1 MKKRSEVKSN
11 LKWNIEDIF
20 ATDQEWESL
29 YVEVEKQID
38 FSAFQGN
45 LSKKEIL
52 LKCFKELDKVS
63 YNLEKLSVYAFMRHD
78 EDTANSFYNAMMTK
92 CDNLEMAF
100 SSQISFIMP
109 ELTSLSNDTLQS
121 FIDDEDFVDYDY
133 QLKCILKEKP
143 HVLSRETEQVLALGG
158 QVFQGFHSIFGMIN
172 NADLPFPEIEIDGEK
187 ITVSHGTYS
196 LLLQSKNREAREK
209 AFKEYYKAF
218 IGLINTISQTYIGNV
233 NKNVFLA
240 RARKYNSCLEK
251 ALLSEDVDKVV
262 YDNLIEATK
271 KALPILHD
279 YVANKKS
286 ELKYDEMHMYDIYV
300 PIVDNVE
307 LALEYEDA
315 FKLVKEG
322 LKPLGEE
329 YTSLLQ
335 KAFDE
340 RWIDV
345 EETENKRSGAYS
357 IHVYALKHPYVL
369 LNYQKTTN
377 DIFTIAH
384 ELGHSLHSHFSA
396 KAQPQSKADYKIFV
410 AEVASTVNEV
420 LLLKHLLNSTTD
432 VKLKKYLLSYYMD
445 MIKST
450 LFRQTMFAEF
460 EYKVHTA
467 CENNQPLTKDFL
479 NQIYLDLNKE
489 YYGNAIISD
498 DEIQY
503 EWCRIP
509 HFYRAFY
516 VYKYATGIIS
526 AISIAERIY
535 SEGEVAVNDYF
546 KFLSS
551 GGSDSPVELLKLAGV
566 DLTKTSAFESAMES
580 FKNAL
585 EQYKKL

>member
-29 YVEVEKQID
+29 YGEVEKQID

-566 DLTKTSAFESAMES
+566 DLTKTTAFESAMES

>member
-29 YVEVEKQID
+29 YGEVEKQID

-551 GGSDSPVELLKLAGV
+551 GGSDGPIELLKLAGV
-566 DLTKTSAFESAMES
+566 DLTKTTAFESAMES